1 MSTAEEKRWYSAV
14 AMMENCAL
22 CGSFGVQIAHMNQ
35 FKSMGKKNPY
45 WQVAPLCPECH
56 HEIDNGRDMA
66 REERRSLMLLA
77 VFRTYDWL
85 MRNGLLILKR

>member
-1 MSTAEEKRWYSAV
+1 
-14 AMMENCAL
+14 MMDKCAL

-35 FKSMGKKNPY
+35 FRGMGQKSPY

-56 HEIDNGRDMA
+56 HEIDNGKNLV

-77 VFRTYDWL
+77 INRTHDWL
-85 MRNGLLILKR
+85 ISNGLLILKR